1 MARDGVLLDNFA
13 GGLNN
18 VTDPSIIA
26 ENELAEATNVILTR
40 NGKLASRYP
49 FLVEKAKNALPS
61 GATKLTPLGYFRNE
75 DGLTQMVVA
84 SQAKTYLY
92 NFSTKAWTEIAT
104 FAAADI
110 TTYYNRLYLVNPGGY
125 GGYYHKNQSTGVY
138 EFITLNDSTTGMPAG
153 NQIHYTK
160 GRIYIS
166 SRAGRTST
174 LRYSN
179 ITVIDGESIDEFP
192 TSNFIDINEGDGE
205 LLLKIVEG
213 NSELF
218 IFRSHSTWR
227 LAFGASAEPTDG
239 VLTQLSSTVGVD
251 NEFGVVAGENYHAV
265 MYGGTLYR
273 LAGYNYYPF
282 NDANKVEFKT
292 SGSGYTIN
300 TAVSKVGQYLLAWYY
315 GSIYCFDT
323 EANAWT
329 QWTSTLD
336 AAYFIEAPRG
346 TLAAANEPLVG
357 FGIGA
362 DTDEQS
368 LLKFALKYD
377 GGDANEIITCRIKT
391 KTYDAG
397 LPTKFK
403 RMFGWDLLVVAVKLP
418 APDYY
423 PLKASIVA
431 LEEQT
436 PPTSWTT
443 LQTFTWAAAE
453 AAGKKWAP
461 AGIAETLIEDLPAEN
476 PIPSI
481 VKVAGKTTFKRAYF
495 TVEFTNKG
503 TGATAPSRL
512 DGIVLYMTSGRKSS
526 VERVS

>member
-1 MARDGVLLDNFA
+1 MARDGVLLDNFS

-49 FLVEKAKNALPS
+49 FLVEKAKPS
-61 GATKLTPLGYFRNE
+61 GATKLTPLGYFRNI

-84 SQAKTYLY
+84 THAKTYLY
-92 NFSTKAWTEIAT
+92 NFSTDTWTEIAT

-110 TTYYNRLYLVNPGGY
+110 TTYYNRLYLVNPVGY
-125 GGYYHKNQSTGVY
+125 GGYYHKNPSTSVY
-138 EFITLNDSTTGMPAG
+138 EFITLNDASTGMPAG
-153 NQIHYTK
+153 NQIHYTQ
-160 GRIYIS
+160 GRIYVS
-166 SRAGRTST
+166 SRVLNNTST

-179 ITVIDGESIDEFP
+179 VPTLGASIDQFP
-192 TSNFIDINEGDGE
+192 SGNYIDVNEGDGE

-218 IFRSHSTWR
+218 LFRSHSTWR

-239 VLTQLSSTVGVD
+239 SLTQLSSSVGVD

-282 NDANKVEFKT
+282 NDANKVEFKAV
-292 SGSGYTIN
+292 SSGYTIN
-300 TAVSKVGQYLLAWYY
+300 TAVSKVGQYLMAWYY

-329 QWTSTLD
+329 QWKSSLD
-336 AAYFIEAPRG
+336 AAYFLEAPRG

-357 FGIGA
+357 FGVGGNSS
-362 DTDEQS
+362 EQS

-377 GGDANEIITCRIKT
+377 GDNTNETINCRIKT

-403 RMFGWDLLVVAVKLP
+403 RMFGWDLLVVAVN
-418 APDYY
+418 YVT
-423 PLKASIVA
+423 ASIVA
-431 LEEQT
+431 IEQET
-436 PPTSWTT
+436 ESISWTT
-443 LQTFTWAAAE
+443 LQTYTWATAE
-453 AAGKKWAP
+453 AANIPWTPVGVAP
-461 AGIAETLIEDLPAEN
+461 TNVQGLPAEN
-476 PIPSI
+476 PVPSI

-495 TVEFTNKG
+495 TVEFANKG
-503 TGATAPSRL
+503 SAVTAPSRL

>member
-1 MARDGVLLDNFA
+1 MARDGVLLDNFT

-49 FLVEKAKNALPS
+49 FLIEKAKPS

-84 SQAKTYLY
+84 THAKTYLY
-92 NFSTKAWTEIAT
+92 NFSTDAWTEIAT

-110 TTYYNRLYLVNPGGY
+110 TTYYNRLYLVNPAGA
-125 GGYYHKNQSTGVY
+125 GGYYSKISGTYTFTSVDGSVAG
-138 EFITLNDSTTGMPAG
+138 TTAMPAG

-166 SRAGRTST
+166 SRALGNTST

-179 ITVIDGESIDEFP
+179 VPTLGASINDFP
-192 TSNFIDINEGDGE
+192 TSNYIDINEGDGE

-239 VLTQLSSTVGVD
+239 VLTQLSSSVGVD

-265 MYGGTLYR
+265 MYAGVLYR

-329 QWTSTLD
+329 QWTSSLN

-357 FGIGA
+357 FGVGA
-362 DTDEQS
+362 DTSEQS

-377 GGDANEIITCRIKT
+377 GGSTNETINCRIKT

-403 RMFGWDLLVVAVKLP
+403 RMFGWDLLVVAVN
-418 APDYY
+418 YVT
-423 PLKASIVA
+423 ASIVA
-431 LEEQT
+431 IEEQT
-436 PPTSWTT
+436 PATSWAT
-443 LQTFTWAAAE
+443 LETYTWSAAE
-453 AAGKKWAP
+453 AAGIPWSP
-461 AGIAETLIEDLPAEN
+461 VGTTPTQIQGLVAEN
-476 PIPSI
+476 PVPTI

-495 TVEFTNKG
+495 TVEFANKG
-503 TGATAPSRL
+503 TATTAPSRL

>member
-1 MARDGVLLDNFA
+1 MARDGVLLDNFS

-49 FLVEKAKNALPS
+49 FLVEKAKPS

-75 DGLTQMVVA
+75 DGLTQLVA
-84 SQAKTYLY
+84 ATQDKTYLY
-92 NFSTKAWTEIAT
+92 NFSSDSWTQIAT

-110 TTYYNRLYLVNPGGY
+110 TTYFNRLYLVNPAGA
-125 GGYYHKNQSTGVY
+125 GGYYSKISGTYTFTVIDGGGTPANA
-138 EFITLNDSTTGMPAG
+138 MPAG

-166 SRAGRTST
+166 SRASGRTST

-179 ITVIDGESIDEFP
+179 LPTSGESIDQFP
-192 TSNFIDINEGDGE
+192 TSNFIDVNEGDGE

-218 IFRSHSTWR
+218 LFRSHSTWR
-227 LAFGASAEPTDG
+227 LAFGASAEPSDG
-239 VLTQLSSTVGVD
+239 VLTQLSSSVGVD

-265 MYGGTLYR
+265 MYAGVLYR

-292 SGSGYTIN
+292 TGSGYTIN
-300 TAVSKVGQYLLAWYY
+300 TAISKVGQYLLAWYY

-329 QWTSTLD
+329 QWTSSLD

-357 FGIGA
+357 FGVGG
-362 DTDEQS
+362 DSDEQS

-377 GGDANEIITCRIKT
+377 GSNTNEIITCRIKT

-423 PLKASIVA
+423 PLKANIVA

-443 LQTFTWAAAE
+443 LETFTWTEAE

-461 AGIAETLIEDLPAEN
+461 AGISETLIEDLPTEN

-481 VKVAGKTTFKRAYF
+481 VKVGGKTTFKRAYF

-503 TGATAPSRL
+503 TATTAPSRL

>member
-1 MARDGVLLDNFA
+1 MARDGVLLDNFS

-49 FLVEKAKNALPS
+49 FLVEKAKPS
-61 GATKLTPLGYFRNE
+61 GATKLTPLGYFRNI
-75 DGLTQMVVA
+75 DGVTQLVA
-84 SQAKTYLY
+84 ATQDKTYLY
-92 NFSTKAWTEIAT
+92 NFSSDSWTQIAT

-110 TTYYNRLYLVNPGGY
+110 TTYYNRLYLVNPAGY
-125 GGYYHKNQSTGVY
+125 GGYYHKNTSTSAY
-138 EFITLNDSTTGMPAG
+138 EFITLNDSSTGMPAG

-166 SRAGRTST
+166 SRALNNTST

-179 ITVIDGESIDEFP
+179 VPTLGASIDQFP
-192 TSNFIDINEGDGE
+192 TSNYIDVNEGDGE

-218 IFRSHSTWR
+218 LFRSHSTWR

-239 VLTQLSSTVGVD
+239 ALTQLSSSVGVD

-265 MYGGTLYR
+265 MYAGTLYR

-282 NDANKVEFKT
+282 NDSNKVEFKT
-292 SGSGYTIN
+292 TGSGYTIN
-300 TAVSKVGQYLLAWYY
+300 TAISKVGQYLLAWYY

-329 QWTSTLD
+329 QWTSSLD

-346 TLAAANEPLVG
+346 TVAAANEPLVG
-357 FGIGA
+357 FGVGG
-362 DTDEQS
+362 DSDEQS

-377 GGDANEIITCRIKT
+377 GDSTNETINCRIKT

-403 RMFGWDLLVVAVKLP
+403 RMFGWDLLVVAVN
-418 APDYY
+418 YVT
-423 PLKASIVA
+423 ASIVA
-431 LEEQT
+431 IEEQT
-436 PPTSWTT
+436 PATSWTT
-443 LQTFTWAAAE
+443 LETYTWSGAE
-453 AAGKKWAP
+453 AANIPWSPVGTTP
-461 AGIAETLIEDLPAEN
+461 TQIQGLVSEN
-476 PIPSI
+476 PVPSI

-495 TVEFTNKG
+495 TVEFANKG
-503 TGATAPSRL
+503 TAATAPSRL

>member
-1 MARDGVLLDNFA
+1 MARDGVLLDNFS

-49 FLVEKAKNALPS
+49 FLIENAKPS

-75 DGLTQMVVA
+75 DGLTQLVA
-84 SQAKTYLY
+84 ATQDKTYLY
-92 NFSTKAWTEIAT
+92 NFSSDSWTQIAT

-110 TTYYNRLYLVNPGGY
+110 TTYFNRLYLVNPSGT
-125 GGYYHKNQSTGVY
+125 GGYYSKISSTY
-138 EFITLNDSTTGMPAG
+138 TFTLVDGGATPTNAMPAG

-179 ITVIDGESIDEFP
+179 ITTSDESIDEFP
-192 TSNFIDINEGDGE
+192 TSNFIDVNEGDGE
-205 LLLKIVEG
+205 LLHKIVEG

-218 IFRSHSTWR
+218 LFRSHSTWR
-227 LAFGASAEPTDG
+227 LAFGASADPADG
-239 VLTQLSSTVGVD
+239 SLTQLSSSVGVD

-265 MYGGTLYR
+265 MYAGTLYR

-292 SGSGYTIN
+292 VSSGYTIN

-329 QWTSTLD
+329 QWTSTLE
-336 AAYFIEAPRG
+336 AAYFLEAPRG
-346 TLAAANEPLVG
+346 TLTAANEPLVG
-357 FGIGA
+357 FGVGG
-362 DTDEQS
+362 DSDEQS

-377 GGDANEIITCRIKT
+377 GSSTNETINCRIKT

-403 RMFGWDLLVVAVKLP
+403 RMFGWDLLVVAVN
-418 APDYY
+418 YVT
-423 PLKASIVA
+423 ASIVA
-431 LEEQT
+431 IEEQN
-436 PPTSWTT
+436 PATSWAT
-443 LQTFTWAAAE
+443 LETYTWAAAE
-453 AAGKKWAP
+453 AANIPWSPVGTAP
-461 AGIAETLIEDLPAEN
+461 TQIQGLAAEN
-476 PIPSI
+476 PTPSI

-495 TVEFTNKG
+495 TVEFANKG
-503 TGATAPSRL
+503 TATTAPSRL

-526 VERVS
+526 TERVS

>member
-49 FLVEKAKNALPS
+49 FLIEKAKPS
-61 GATKLTPLGYFRNE
+61 GATKLTPLGYFRNQ

-92 NFSTKAWTEIAT
+92 NFDGDTWTEIAT
-104 FAAADI
+104 FAAADM

-138 EFITLNDSTTGMPAG
+138 EFITLNNSTTGMPAG

-166 SRAGRTST
+166 SRALGNTST
-174 LRYSN
+174 LRYSEVP
-179 ITVIDGESIDEFP
+179 TLGASIDQFP
-192 TSNFIDINEGDGE
+192 SGNYIDINEGDGE

-239 VLTQLSSTVGVD
+239 VLTQLSSSVGVD
-251 NEFGVVAGENYHAV
+251 NAFGVVAGENYHAV
-265 MYGGTLYR
+265 MYAGVLYR

-300 TAVSKVGQYLLAWYY
+300 TAVSKVGQYLMAWYY

-357 FGIGA
+357 FGVGA

-377 GGDANEIITCRIKT
+377 GGSTNETINCRIKT

-403 RMFGWDLLVVAVKLP
+403 RMFGWDLLVVAVN
-418 APDYY
+418 YVT
-423 PLKASIVA
+423 ASIVA
-431 LEEQT
+431 IEEQT
-436 PPTSWTT
+436 PATSWAT
-443 LQTFTWAAAE
+443 LETYTWAAAE
-453 AAGKKWAP
+453 AANIPWSPVGTTP
-461 AGIAETLIEDLPAEN
+461 TQIQGLVAEN
-476 PIPSI
+476 PVPTI

-495 TVEFTNKG
+495 TVEFANKG
-503 TGATAPSRL
+503 TATTAPSRL